1 MSINVLYLTNKNKLA
16 KNEITNFI
24 SNNGDK
30 VFITCNKNLNKIIK
44 EKKIKFIV
52 SDRYRFKIKDNVIL
66 KFKKNII
73 NLHHSY
79 LPFSRGWQ
87 PIFWT
92 VYDRKPLGVT
102 IHYVSNKIDSGN
114 IIIQK
119 KINYKNDDSL
129 NELYAKV
136 RTELTKLFK
145 KNWISIKKN
154 KNKSKKNKTL
164 NGTIHFRKEDF
175 IIKKIINKKGWK
187 TLVSDV
193 KEYKKNSLS
202 SNKQ

>member
-1 MSINVLYLTNKNKLA
+1 MSINVLYLTNKYKLSKNK
-16 KNEITNFI
+16 ITNFI
-24 SNNGDK
+24 TSKGDK
-30 VFITCNKNLNKIIK
+30 VFITCDKNLNKIIK
-44 EKKIKFIV
+44 EKEIKFIV
-52 SDRYRFKIKDNVIL
+52 SDRYRFKIKKNIIL

-92 VYDRKPLGVT
+92 VYDTKPLGVS
-102 IHYVSNKIDSGN
+102 IHYVNSEIDSGD
-114 IIIQK
+114 IIAQK
-119 KINYKNDDSL
+119 KINYKNNNSL
-129 NELYAKV
+129 NELYIKV

-154 KNKSKKNKTL
+154 KNKSKKNKIFK
-164 NGTIHFRKEDF
+164 GTIHFRKEDL
-175 IIKKIINKKGWK
+175 IVKKITKKKGWK

-202 SNKQ
+202 NNK